1 MIPILTFHALEDTTA
16 LIAFSPGLFRNL
28 MIKLYDAGYRSFALM
43 DAVRSIAGKRPFP
56 ERSFVITFDDGYES
70 VYQHAFPVLQRL
82 GFMATVFLTV
92 DQHGERTDEQH
103 LASLE
108 QRRMLSWGQIREME
122 RGGINFGA
130 HTLTHPDL
138 TRLPAEHARQEI
150 IASKEIIQDALG
162 KPVHSFAYPYGR
174 YDEQSRRIVKEHFA
188 CACSDRLAVTT
199 SASDLFALERVDA
212 YYLRGP
218 LSCRLMP
225 TPLFDAYIKLRNV
238 PRRIRR
244 ACQVR

>member
-1 MIPILTFHALEDTTA
+1 MRRLFDGGYHAIDLLDVARWISERRP
-16 LIAFSPGLFRNL
+16 LP
-28 MIKLYDAGYRSFALM
+28 KL
-43 DAVRSIAGKRPFP
+43 
-56 ERSFVITFDDGYES
+56 SFVITFDDGYES
-70 VYQHAFPVLQRL
+70 VYEHAFPVLQRL
-82 GFMATVFLTV
+82 GFTATVFLTV
-92 DQHGERTDEQH
+92 DQHGRRTDEQH
-103 LASLE
+103 LTSLE

-122 RGGINFGA
+122 RAGINFGA

-138 TRLPAEHARQEI
+138 TRLPSEQARQEI

-174 YDEQSRRIVKEHFA
+174 YDERSRRIAKEHFA
-188 CACSDRLAVTT
+188 CACSDRLAVTS

-225 TPLFDAYIKLRNV
+225 TPLFGAYIKLRNV

-244 ACQVR
+244 ACQAT